1 MHVSNTYICQ
11 CFKGDPT
18 LVIQSKHWNWSKKI
32 HLSYS
37 IKAWSGRWLRLPVKT
52 LKICPQHVGIKPKP
66 LLRKFNLPVETLKIC
81 PQLVGIKPSPF
92 WENLIPV
99 ETLKICTHK
108 NLPCVLKKH
117 LPSVSSTFQVMFDV
131 WCSRQEK
138 GQNSRRD
145 DSTWQAQIFWLNI
158 LLGFVVNPVKFLLQY
173 HSLFPLCFS

>member
-1 MHVSNTYICQ
+1 VGLLIPEPLGRELIWIGHCLGCDYSFNSQDLSENLPKPLLSRNKIFYACEQHLHLPMF
-11 CFKGDPT
+11 FKGDPT

-37 IKAWSGRWLRLPVKT
+37 IKAWSGRWLRLPLET

-66 LLRKFNLPVETLKIC
+66 LLREFNLPVETLKIC

-108 NLPCVLKKH
+108 NLPCV
-117 LPSVSSTFQVMFDV
+117 
-131 WCSRQEK
+131 
-138 GQNSRRD
+138 
-145 DSTWQAQIFWLNI
+145 
-158 LLGFVVNPVKFLLQY
+158 
-173 HSLFPLCFS
+173 